1 MSRTSQSGLAAQ
13 KTPAPVPLPKSQFDT
28 FETKFFEQGEAGAD
42 GERFEEW
49 EEPTRSTH
57 RTPTRQFLLGV
68 AVGSISV
75 AVLGGIGL
83 WLAGVRLG
91 RAGQA
96 PSPSPSEGV
105 VVQAA
110 PVPAPPAAAPAVL
123 PTPAPAAA
131 AAEPP
136 VAPPAPA
143 PAPAAA
149 SAEKAEPVVAAAPTE
164 KAEPAAAAPAEKP
177 EPEVRPAAAP
187 AVASCRKAMDRKRS
201 KDVLAHCPA
210 AFAADPAAD
219 IAAALAKIEFDRGRG
234 ARAVDWGRKA
244 IALDATVAEAYV
256 FIGGGEQMAGHDKA
270 AKEAYRLYL
279 ELAPKGRY
287 AADVRAIVGR

>member
-28 FETKFFEQGEAGAD
+28 FETKFFEQGEAGHGAD

-75 AVLGGIGL
+75 AVLGGVGL
-83 WLAGVRLG
+83 WLVGVRLG
-91 RAGQA
+91 RPAQASA
-96 PSPSPSEGV
+96 PSPSEAMV
-105 VVQAA
+105 V
-110 PVPAPPAAAPAVL
+110 PVPAPPAAAAQPA
-123 PTPAPAAA
+123 
-131 AAEPP
+131 
-136 VAPPAPA
+136 APPALPTPA

-149 SAEKAEPVVAAAPTE
+149 EPSVAPAPPAPVAPAPPALAE

-177 EPEVRPAAAP
+177 EPEPETMAQPAASP
-187 AVASCRKAMDRKRS
+187 AVANCRKAMDRKRS

-210 AFAADPAAD
+210 AFAAAPAAD
-219 IAAALAKIEFDRGRG
+219 IAATLAKIEFDRGRG
-234 ARAVDWGRKA
+234 ARALDWGKKA

-256 FIGGGEQMAGHDKA
+256 FIGGGEQMAGHEKA
-270 AKEAYRLYL
+270 AKEAYRQYL

-287 AADVRAIVGR
+287 AADVRAIVGK